1 MTTKRVACAVRLD
14 APDGAATVATG
25 TIAAECLGAD
35 GDGSAC
41 LSLVI
46 TGPRGKVT
54 ALLNGEETRRLRAQV
69 DEVLR

>member
-1 MTTKRVACAVRLD
+1 MTTKRVACVVRLD
-14 APDGAATVATG
+14 APDGAASLATG
-25 TIAAECLGAD
+25 AIAAECLGAD

-54 ALLNGEETRRLRAQV
+54 ALLDGDETRRLRARI